1 MKKEQFKRSFF
12 STFRYAIHGISAT
25 IRVEKNMRIH
35 LLITIAVVVA
45 GLLFK
50 ITKTEWIVVLLCSG
64 CVIAAEMVNTA
75 IERLADVITAENDN
89 RIKTVKDI
97 SAGAVFIISI
107 TTCIVGI
114 IVFLPYLLR
123 LF

>member
-1 MKKEQFKRSFF
+1 MKKTQLNGSFL
-12 STFRYAIHGISAT
+12 STLLYAIHGISAT

-35 LLITIAVVVA
+35 LLITLGAIVA
-45 GLLFK
+45 GLLLR
-50 ITKTEWIVVLLCSG
+50 ITKIEWVVVLLCSG

-75 IERLADVITAENDN
+75 IERLADVITTEKDN
-89 RIKTVKDI
+89 RIKMVKDI

-107 TTCIVGI
+107 TACIVGI
-114 IVFLPYLLR
+114 IVFLPYLLK